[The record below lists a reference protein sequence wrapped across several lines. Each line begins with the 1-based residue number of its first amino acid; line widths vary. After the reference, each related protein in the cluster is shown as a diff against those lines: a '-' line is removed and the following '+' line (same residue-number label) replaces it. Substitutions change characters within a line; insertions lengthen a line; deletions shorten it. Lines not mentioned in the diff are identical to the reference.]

1 VRIRIGEHIRSNI
14 VGYIALFCFATSGGA
29 YAIDGALPGQN
40 QVGSEDIINAEVKN
54 ADLDAD
60 SVGSG
65 KIVDR
70 QVKNADLSIGASS
83 SNTIADG
90 GIQGVDVKGNT
101 LTGAQIDE
109 SALNGGG
116 DVGGVL
122 SNLQIGSG
130 AVGPD
135 ETGSVPAVRAEMPA
149 ERDPAFGGCL
159 TTLGPNHKGHITA
172 SGTAETL
179 AFETEAFDTAGMH
192 IAGSNCEDPNRARLT
207 APRSGIYL
215 LSAGVLWEQN
225 GTGTRYLGINRF
237 DSGGGGPTGLAADER
252 AANGAT
258 GAGST
263 LQSVSTMAILQQ
275 GDYVTAEVNQTS
287 GGDVRAP
294 LVGEDKRNYFSAIWL
309 APAP

>member
-1 VRIRIGEHIRSNI
+1 VRNRISEHLRSNI

-40 QVGSEDIINAEVKN
+40 QVGSEDIINAEVT
-54 ADLDAD
+54 AVDLDAD

-65 KIVDR
+65 KILDR

-101 LTGAQIDE
+101 LTGAQINE
-109 SALNGGG
+109 STLNGGG

-135 ETGSVPAVRAEMPA
+135 ETGAVPGVRALTPA
-149 ERDPAFGGCL
+149 DRDPTFGGCQI
-159 TTLGPNHKGHITA
+159 TLGPNHKGNFTS
-172 SGTAETL
+172 SGTAEAL
-179 AFETEAFDTAGMH
+179 AFEDEEFDTAGMH
-192 IAGSNCEDPNRARLT
+192 IAGSNCEDPDRARLT
-207 APRSGIYL
+207 IPRSGIYL
-215 LSAGVLWEQN
+215 ISAGVLWEQN
-225 GTGTRYLGINRF
+225 VVGTRYLGINRHTP
-237 DSGGGGPTGLAADER
+237 GPPGPIGLAADER
-252 AANGAT
+252 AANDGA

-263 LQSVSTMAILQQ
+263 LQSVSTVAWLLQ
-275 GDYVTAEVNQTS
+275 GDFLTAEINQTS
-287 GGDVRAP
+287 GGTLRAP
-294 LVGEDKRNYFSAIWL
+294 LVGEDQRNYFSAIWL
-309 APAP
+309 APPP